1 MKQLD
6 KVLKIKD
13 KYQRSVKLIEAHILT
28 LKKKK
33 KKNSLYRDV
42 EALDKRII
50 YFLQL
55 ENDLE
60 PVGAQSVSQ
69 LFNTR
74 RKIAI
79 VKKHIIQYQ
88 SERIL
93 LKGRIEEIQ
102 KDIDEAN
109 ASKRKLLH
117 KESKICK
124 RIGLIKRNNFAKQ
137 LILDELS
144 QEDMKYGIR

>member
-1 MKQLD
+1 
-6 KVLKIKD
+6 
-13 KYQRSVKLIEAHILT
+13 
-28 LKKKK
+28 
-33 KKNSLYRDV
+33 
-42 EALDKRII
+42 LDKRII

-117 KESKICK
+117 
-124 RIGLIKRNNFAKQ
+124 
-137 LILDELS
+137 
-144 QEDMKYGIR
+144 

>member
-1 MKQLD
+1 M
-6 KVLKIKD
+6 
-13 KYQRSVKLIEAHILT
+13 
-28 LKKKK
+28 
-33 KKNSLYRDV
+33 YRDV

-50 YFLQL
+50 YFQQL

>member
-1 MKQLD
+1 M
-6 KVLKIKD
+6 
-13 KYQRSVKLIEAHILT
+13 
-28 LKKKK
+28 
-33 KKNSLYRDV
+33 

-88 SERIL
+88 S
-93 LKGRIEEIQ
+93 
-102 KDIDEAN
+102 
-109 ASKRKLLH
+109 
-117 KESKICK
+117 
-124 RIGLIKRNNFAKQ
+124 
-137 LILDELS
+137 
-144 QEDMKYGIR
+144 